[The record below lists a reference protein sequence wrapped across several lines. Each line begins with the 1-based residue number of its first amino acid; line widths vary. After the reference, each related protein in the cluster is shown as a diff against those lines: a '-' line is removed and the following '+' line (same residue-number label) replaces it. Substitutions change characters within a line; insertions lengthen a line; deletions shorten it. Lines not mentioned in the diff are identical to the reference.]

1 MKKIL
6 ASLAIIG
13 MFSLG
18 AIAQPQPGNNGDA
31 GAVGGDPIGG
41 GGAPVGS
48 GIVVLLLAGAAY
60 GSKKVYNA
68 RKRLND

>member
-1 MKKIL
+1 MKKIV

-18 AIAQPQPGNNGDA
+18 AIAQPQPGNNGGGGD
-31 GAVGGDPIGG
+31 VGGDPIG

-48 GIVVLLLAGAAY
+48 GIAVLLIAGAAY
-60 GSKKVYNA
+60 GSKKVFDA

>member
-1 MKKIL
+1 MKKIV

-18 AIAQPQPGNNGDA
+18 AIAQPQPGNNGDT

-41 GGAPVGS
+41 GAPVGS
-48 GIVVLLLAGAAY
+48 GIAVLLAAGAAY
-60 GSKKVYNA
+60 GSKKVFDA

>member
-1 MKKIL
+1 MKKIV

-18 AIAQPQPGNNGDA
+18 AIAQPQPGNDGNGT
-31 GAVGGDPIGG
+31 GVGGDPIG

-48 GIVVLLLAGAAY
+48 GIAVLLAAGAAY
-60 GSKKVYNA
+60 GSKKVFDA